1 MHSIA
6 VARQWRRAEKAVDA
20 KKTKTDKQESL
31 IAAVEFMTWPQ
42 GEEEQGIFL
51 KQPDTK
57 KLRVMIVDDSYR
69 TLQAL
74 PGMIAVEEFEPLWV
88 ADARQA
94 LLMLENEAND
104 VRIIIIDLKTSGM
117 GGGGFLQQ
125 VRRIVPHAALLIVG
139 PLGPFLYQKG
149 SFYELQGPSLK
160 KNINTILLSIARKMN
175 LGNSPESNIEQAPER
190 KVRYGVIIGKSE
202 GINKIYQL
210 IDNLKDT
217 AASVLIQGE
226 SGTGKELVA
235 RTIFQTSRRKKRPF
249 VAINCGAIQPNL
261 IESELFGHEKG
272 AFTSANQQR
281 KGKFE
286 EAEGGTL
293 FLDEIGELDRE
304 LQVKLLRVLQEKEY
318 QRVGGN
324 KTLRSDVRII
334 AATSRDLKAAVA
346 AGSFR
351 DDLFYRLNVLPILI
365 PPLRKRQMDIPLLLE
380 HFLEKSGQEWKRQRP
395 LISARAKEALCSY
408 SYPGNIREL
417 INVVERIF
425 ITCPNGKV
433 NYEDLPDELR
443 TTGNSTINRK
453 SFLTELPEKGVLL
466 QEVEKELIM
475 KTLELTK
482 GNKMAAAGLLGITRR
497 RLYLRL
503 SQYDGCQ
510 A

>member
-1 MHSIA
+1 M
-6 VARQWRRAEKAVDA
+6 E
-20 KKTKTDKQESL
+20 
-31 IAAVEFMTWPQ
+31 
-42 GEEEQGIFL
+42 
-51 KQPDTK
+51 QPDNK

-74 PGMIAVEEFEPLWV
+74 PGMIALEEFEPLWV

-94 LLMLENEAND
+94 LRMLENEVND

-125 VRRIVPHAALLIVG
+125 VRRIVPSAALLIVG

-160 KNINTILLSIARKMN
+160 QNINTILLSIARKM
-175 LGNSPESNIEQAPER
+175 GKGSSPENSIDCVPER
-190 KVRYGVIIGKSE
+190 KERYGVIIGKSD

-217 AASVLIQGE
+217 AVSVLIQGE

-249 VAINCGAIQPNL
+249 VAINCGAIPPNL
-261 IESELFGHEKG
+261 MESELFGHERG

-293 FLDEIGELDRE
+293 FLDEIGELDRK

-324 KTLRSDVRII
+324 KTLRSNVRII

-351 DDLFYRLNVLPILI
+351 DDLFYRLNVLPIQI
-365 PPLRKRQMDIPLLLE
+365 PPLRKRKSDIPLLLE
-380 HFLEKSGQEWKRQRP
+380 HFVYKSAQEWNRQQP
-395 LISARAKEALCSY
+395 LISARAEDALCSY
-408 SYPGNIREL
+408 KYPGNIREL
-417 INVVERIF
+417 INIVERIF

-433 NYEDLPDELR
+433 NFEDLPEEMHINR
-443 TTGNSTINRK
+443 FSINNRK
-453 SFLTELPEKGVLL
+453 SVLTELPEKGIRL

-497 RLYLRL
+497 LLYLRL
-503 SQYDGCQ
+503 SQYNSCQ

>member
-1 MHSIA
+1 M
-6 VARQWRRAEKAVDA
+6 E
-20 KKTKTDKQESL
+20 
-31 IAAVEFMTWPQ
+31 
-42 GEEEQGIFL
+42 
-51 KQPDTK
+51 QPDTK

-69 TLQAL
+69 SLQAL
-74 PGMIAVEEFEPLWV
+74 PGMIALEEFEPLWV

-94 LLMLENEAND
+94 LRMLENEAKD

-117 GGGGFLQQ
+117 GGGGFLQH

-160 KNINTILLSIARKMN
+160 QDINSILLSIAQKMS
-175 LGNSPESNIEQAPER
+175 LGSSPETGVDRGPDQKEH
-190 KVRYGVIIGKSE
+190 YGIIIGKSG

-210 IDNLKDT
+210 IDNLKET
-217 AASVLIQGE
+217 PVSVLIQGE

-235 RTIFQTSRRKKRPF
+235 RTIFQTSSRKGHPF
-249 VAINCGAIQPNL
+249 VAINCGAIPPNL
-261 IESELFGHEKG
+261 MESELFGHEKG
-272 AFTSANQQR
+272 AFTSANQKR
-281 KGKFE
+281 IGKFE

-334 AATSRDLKAAVA
+334 AATSRDLKAAMA
-346 AGSFR
+346 AGFFR
-351 DDLFYRLNVLPILI
+351 DDLFYRLNVLPINI
-365 PPLRKRQMDIPLLLE
+365 PPLREREEDIPLLLE
-380 HFLEKSGQEWKRQRP
+380 HFFEKSGQEWKRQRP
-395 LISARAKEALCSY
+395 LISAKAQEALCSY

-417 INVVERIF
+417 KNIVERIF

-433 NYEDLPDELR
+433 NFEDLPEELR
-443 TTGNSTINRK
+443 ATGTSTINRK
-453 SFLTELPEKGVLL
+453 SFLTELPEKGVPL

-503 SQYDGCQ
+503 SHYDGYQ